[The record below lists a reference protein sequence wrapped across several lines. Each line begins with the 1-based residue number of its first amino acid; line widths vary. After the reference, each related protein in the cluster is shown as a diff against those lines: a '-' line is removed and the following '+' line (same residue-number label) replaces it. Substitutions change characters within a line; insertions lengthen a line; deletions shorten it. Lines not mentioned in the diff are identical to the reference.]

1 MWSVEIEK
9 SAKKEL
15 DALPNDLRIELLHA
29 FETLARNGPFE
40 LPHGL
45 ARKIDGKFWE
55 LRVRDKS
62 GIARAM
68 YFTIHPQRAII
79 LTAFVKKSQKL
90 PAREHEKAEAR
101 MKSFQMEDAVLAKRL
116 IQR

>member
-1 MWSVEIEK
+1 MLLNL
-9 SAKKEL
+9 SAAAAHL
-15 DALPNDLRIELLHA
+15 ICRTD
-29 FETLARNGPFE
+29 F
-40 LPHGL
+40 
-45 ARKIDGKFWE
+45 ARKIDGKLWE
-55 LRVRDKS
+55 LRVKSNS

-101 MKSFQMEDAVLAKRL
+101 MKSLQKAESLAGKRPKE
-116 IQR
+116 R

>member
-1 MWSVEIEK
+1 MWSVEIER

-29 FETLARNGPFE
+29 FESLSRSGPFD

-45 ARKIDGKFWE
+45 ARKIDGKLWE
-55 LRVRDKS
+55 LRVKSHS

-68 YFTIHPQRAII
+68 YFTIHPQRAIV

-101 MKSFQMEDAVLAKRL
+101 MKALQKAEFLAANHPKER
-116 IQR
+116 